1 MVTDKQLNAKP
12 VFKLYNCII
21 LGESTCHLNENVSL
35 FQHHWYQKNKSIDF
49 HADGKLAM
57 IHYNNNCFLVLRC
70 LKAFLVAD
78 TMVIARF
85 GWTTKLITVAPCR
98 VRGTNAISTCHPFSF
113 SQNEGYLVKPY
124 QIIWVKLQIHI
135 SNNSFSVTGE
145 L

>member
-85 GWTTKLITVAPCR
+85 G
-98 VRGTNAISTCHPFSF
+98 
-113 SQNEGYLVKPY
+113 
-124 QIIWVKLQIHI
+124 
-135 SNNSFSVTGE
+135 
-145 L
+145 